1 MTSRLIWPVILSGG
15 AGSRLWP
22 ASRAAYPKQFLPLQS
37 EKSLFE
43 QTLRRFIGR
52 PDLGRPV
59 VVGNN
64 DHRFLVAETFQR
76 LGIDDYVIIL
86 EPEGRNTAPAIA
98 LAAARIAEED
108 PDATLLVMP
117 SDHLIGDL
125 DAFYAAVE
133 LGAIA
138 AENGALVTFGIVPDR
153 PETAFGYIERG
164 NELPGVSGVFQ
175 VANFIE
181 KPEAKTA
188 ESYLR
193 AGNYLWNSGIFM
205 LPLASLFEEFER
217 FEPDTLKSARQ
228 AIMERQSDLDFE
240 RPQKEAF
247 LSSKA
252 KSVDYAIMEKTERAV
267 VVPVSMGWNDVGSWS
282 ALWEMGPKDQ
292 AGNTT
297 SGDVIVVDSSNNIL
311 RSDGP
316 GIAAVGIED
325 MIVVTT
331 KDMVL
336 VAPKAAA
343 QNIKKLVEK
352 IKQEGRQEHLYH
364 TVVHRPW
371 GSFEGTDAGDNFQ
384 VKRLIVKPGRKLSLQ
399 AHRHRAEHWIV
410 VKGVARVTRDDQVFD
425 LRENE
430 STYIPLGAKHRL
442 ENPGSEPLHI
452 IEVQSGT
459 YLGEDDII
467 RFDDDFGRV
476 DE

>member
-1 MTSRLIWPVILSGG
+1 
-15 AGSRLWP
+15 
-22 ASRAAYPKQFLPLQS
+22 
-37 EKSLFE
+37 
-43 QTLRRFIGR
+43 
-52 PDLGRPV
+52 
-59 VVGNN
+59 
-64 DHRFLVAETFQR
+64 
-76 LGIDDYVIIL
+76 
-86 EPEGRNTAPAIA
+86 
-98 LAAARIAEED
+98 
-108 PDATLLVMP
+108 
-117 SDHLIGDL
+117 
-125 DAFYAAVE
+125 
-133 LGAIA
+133 
-138 AENGALVTFGIVPDR
+138 
-153 PETAFGYIERG
+153 
-164 NELPGVSGVFQ
+164 
-175 VANFIE
+175 
-181 KPEAKTA
+181 
-188 ESYLR
+188 
-193 AGNYLWNSGIFM
+193 
-205 LPLASLFEEFER
+205 
-217 FEPDTLKSARQ
+217 
-228 AIMERQSDLDFE
+228 MERQSDLDFE

-252 KSVDYAIMEKTERAV
+252 ESVDYAIMEKTERAV

-297 SGDVIVVDSSNNIL
+297 SGDVIAVDSSNNIL

-352 IKQEGRQEHLYH
+352 IKQEGRQEHLFH

-384 VKRLIVKPGRKLSLQ
+384 VKRLIVKPGKKLSLQ

>member
-1 MTSRLIWPVILSGG
+1 MTSGLIWPVILSGG

-52 PDLGRPV
+52 SGLGRPV

-64 DHRFLVAETFQR
+64 DHRFLVAETFQQ

-117 SDHLIGDL
+117 SDHLIADL
-125 DAFYAAVE
+125 NAVYAAVE
-133 LGAIA
+133 LGALA
-138 AENGALVTFGIVPDR
+138 AEQGALVTFGIVPDR
-153 PETAFGYIERG
+153 PETGFGYIEKG
-164 NELPGVSGVFQ
+164 DELPGVLGTFQ
-175 VANFIE
+175 VANFVE
-181 KPEAKTA
+181 KPDVKTA
-188 ESYLR
+188 ERYLG
-193 AGNYLWNSGIFM
+193 AGDYLWNSGIFM

-217 FEPDTLKSARQ
+217 YDPDTLKLARQ

-252 KSVDYAIMEKTERAV
+252 ESVDYAIMEKTERAV
-267 VVPVSMGWNDVGSWS
+267 VVPVSMGWSDVGSWS

-297 SGDVIVVDSSNNIL
+297 SGDVIAVDCSNNIL

-316 GIAAVGIED
+316 GIAAVGIEE

-352 IKQEGRQEHLYH
+352 IKQEGRQEHLFH

-384 VKRLIVKPGRKLSLQ
+384 VKRLIVKPGKKLSLQ